1 MADSFPC
8 YLGSMMLEFL
18 CKHARVQNMELTYL
32 PQISQDSLTPCAKM
46 LIGGYVWWLAGLL
59 HRFLTLRP

>member
-18 CKHARVQNMELTYL
+18 YKHAGVQNMESKYL
-32 PQISQDSLTPCAKM
+32 PQISHDSLTPCAKM
-46 LIGGYVWWLAGLL
+46 LIGGYVLVVGW
-59 HRFLTLRP
+59 FDT